1 MWHCGCPPHWEA
13 LSDNESNKSGSDTHS
28 VTANTMAG
36 SLRAALFVGRSCRYH
51 VPQAFIQFFS
61 FKQTLPYFSGVKR
74 RRRLS
79 PRLPSSSSFFQD
91 GRHVSNW
98 WVVNDLKSGWRGGR
112 GTRYVIPAG
121 CRNYN

>member
-13 LSDNESNKSGSDTHS
+13 LSDNESNKSGGDTHS
-28 VTANTMAG
+28 VIANTMAG
-36 SLRAALFVGRSCRYH
+36 SLRVALFVGRSCSCH

-79 PRLPSSSSFFQD
+79 PRLPFLSQD

-98 WVVNDLKSGWRGGR
+98 WVVNDVKSEWRRGG
-112 GTRYVIPAG
+112 GD
-121 CRNYN
+121 